1 MTTAVTTRSRFF
13 LAAAAFGLASLGI
26 VSAASAHPVTTTGV
40 SVDAGIQVKVRD
52 HRDARPNHTVVVRPD
67 DRPDNRR
74 FASPYWI
81 AMRTYDRNRNRLID
95 AGEHRNFWVY
105 MAGSGTYGSLTQEEV
120 QRFGNLAHI
129 FDTNRDG
136 RLLGIEWRGM
146 DKVNDSL
153 SLFARLDRN
162 NDMVLTPH
170 EVGFSALA
178 PRFRAI
184 DKNRDRLV
192 TRQEVRDEVIKSF
205 RAGDC

>member
-26 VSAASAHPVTTTGV
+26 VSAASAHPVTTGV

-52 HRDARPNHTVVVRPD
+52 HRDARPDHTVVVRPD
-67 DRPDNRR
+67 YRPDNGRY
-74 FASPYWI
+74 SGPYWY
-81 AMRTYDRNRNRLID
+81 AMRIYDRNRNRLID

-105 MAGSGTYGSLTQEEV
+105 MAGSGTYGQLTQEEV

-153 SLFARLDRN
+153 RLFVMLDRN
-162 NDMVLTPH
+162 HDMVLTPY

-178 PRFRAI
+178 PRFYAI

-192 TRQEVRDEVIKSF
+192 SRQEVRDEVIRSF